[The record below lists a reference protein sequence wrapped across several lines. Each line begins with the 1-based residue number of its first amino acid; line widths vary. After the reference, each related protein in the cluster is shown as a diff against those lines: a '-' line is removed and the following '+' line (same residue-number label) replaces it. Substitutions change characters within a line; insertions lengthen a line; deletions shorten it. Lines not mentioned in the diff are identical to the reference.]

1 MNVTLSTTAAEGH
14 DSGKASG
21 VWVQR
26 EELRTSAACLSGVPT
41 PSWMD
46 GRVGGRHGPRRHPRG
61 NISLGP
67 HSPPVPSRPV
77 CRPEGRPS
85 PRRGGGMR
93 TQAPGETAHTW
104 RGAVTDRGR
113 HLVTRPDHAIHLQ
126 SHANQCYLHTS
137 LGAVERRVGTFT
149 RLPGDE
155 ASLWGERHPSQQQE
169 ARLFRFHPQDRG
181 YKSLV
186 LRQRLTWYRA
196 VDSGWYRGVSSGR
209 GEANPGSIDAPTP
222 ATCSS
227 G

>member
-46 GRVGGRHGPRRHPRG
+46 GRVGGRRGPRRHPQG

-67 HSPPVPSRPV
+67 HSPAVPSRPV
-77 CRPEGRPS
+77 CRPEGRPR
-85 PRRGGGMR
+85 PWGGGGGMR
-93 TQAPGETAHTW
+93 TQAPGDTAHTW

-149 RLPGDE
+149 GLPGDE
-155 ASLWGERHPSQQQE
+155 ASLWGERHPSQQSFQVPSPGPRPQE
-169 ARLFRFHPQDRG
+169 PRAETEADVVPSGGLG
-181 YKSLV
+181 LV
-186 LRQRLTWYRA
+186 P
-196 VDSGWYRGVSSGR
+196 R
-209 GEANPGSIDAPTP
+209 GELGPGRSQPREH
-222 ATCSS
+222 
-227 G
+227 